1 VAPEPIR
8 INAPAKINLY
18 LAVGAPRPDGY
29 HGVTTVLQALEF
41 GDDVRITPAAAL
53 SLVCDTDLGI
63 PAEENLAHRAA
74 LALGEEFGR
83 DPAVRIELTKRVPH
97 GAGLGGGSSDA
108 AAVLRGLAH
117 LWEIAPDNPR
127 LGRVAAVLGSDVPFF
142 LTGGAALFDGR
153 GERFVRS
160 LPTLP
165 LDIALVRPPEPVPT
179 AAAYRA
185 FDSLA
190 RVAAPGPRHVT
201 DAIRF
206 QEPVALGAA
215 LYNNMTDAA
224 IGLVPAIADALAL
237 AQAIEG
243 VWGAALCG
251 SGSGV
256 FALCQDGD
264 VSERVVQAAR
274 ARGWWGEATRTSST
288 GAVVQAMEE

>member
-1 VAPEPIR
+1 MAFDSIR

-18 LAVGAPRPDGY
+18 LAVGALRPDGY

-41 GDDVRITPAAAL
+41 GDDVRIIPAASL
-53 SLVCDTDLGI
+53 SLVCDTELGI
-63 PAEENLAHRAA
+63 PAEENLAYRAA
-74 LALGEEFGR
+74 HALGEEFGR
-83 DPAVRIELTKRVPH
+83 DPAVTIELTKRVPH

-117 LWEIAPDNPR
+117 LWEIAPDSPS
-127 LGRVAAVLGSDVPFF
+127 LSRVAAALGSDVPFF

-165 LDIALVRPPEPVPT
+165 LDVALLRPPEPVPT
-179 AAAYRA
+179 TGAYRA
-185 FDSLA
+185 FDSLTHTP
-190 RVAAPGPRHVT
+190 APGPRHVT

-206 QEPVALGAA
+206 REPAALGAA

-224 IGLVPAIADALAL
+224 VGLVPDIGGALAL
-237 AQAIEG
+237 AQGFEG
-243 VWGAALCG
+243 VFGAALCG

-256 FALCQDGD
+256 FALCQDDAVAG
-264 VSERVVQAAR
+264 RIALAAR
-274 ARGWWGEATRTSST
+274 ERGWWAQATRTSGV
-288 GAVVQAMEE
+288 GAAVQAVEE